1 MPDYFVDHDS
11 PEKMYELA
19 GLDAKS
25 IVATAL
31 NALGREREAALGN
44 IA

>member
-1 MPDYFVDHDS
+1 
-11 PEKMYELA
+11 MYELA

-25 IVATAL
+25 IAAAAL
-31 NALGREREAALGN
+31 NALGRDSDAALSN